1 MNCFSNSKFFARSEL
16 FQSSVDLQ
24 FGLDLVTAV
33 DINQDANTNDLAIV
47 FTTTKSNSLLVYNYG
62 RSAGGRSD
70 FLAVE
75 LVEGRPRLSWGGTR
89 TAVSRIQL
97 NRKMDTGR
105 WFKLTATRNNQ
116 VGTLSVEDCTES
128 GEFCKECKADDPTC
142 FKKATGEAG

>member
-1 MNCFSNSKFFARSEL
+1 MATFPYY
-16 FQSSVDLQ
+16 FQFVVVSGEGCPVS
-24 FGLDLVTAV
+24 GW
-33 DINQDANTNDLAIV
+33 
-47 FTTTKSNSLLVYNYG
+47 SRG
-62 RSAGGRSD
+62 ER
-70 FLAVE
+70 
-75 LVEGRPRLSWGGTR
+75 VEGRPRLSWGGTR

-97 NRKMDTGR
+97 NRKMDAGR